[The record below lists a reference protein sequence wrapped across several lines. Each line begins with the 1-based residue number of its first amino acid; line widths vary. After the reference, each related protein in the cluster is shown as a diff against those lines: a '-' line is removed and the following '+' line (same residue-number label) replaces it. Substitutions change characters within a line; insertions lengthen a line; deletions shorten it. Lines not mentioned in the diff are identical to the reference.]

1 MHVHTCTCTHL
12 CTLTKFVIRAHNFI
26 LFTEPT
32 GFIIAV
38 GNDPDSYKG
47 SQLSLPKP
55 DKQWYNKSGH
65 DLGKGGGGT
74 ESSAIGA
81 DSVAGSVVGNGVGTD
96 SDSDSDDELKT
107 PPPPPP
113 PLPSLPRADP
123 NWYKYADDSK
133 GSEAMDI
140 CSVGDGD
147 DEDIFS
153 DEDEDLND
161 PAKSSSDEGLNESG
175 E

>member
-1 MHVHTCTCTHL
+1 M
-12 CTLTKFVIRAHNFI
+12 CTLTKFIIRAHNFI

-38 GNDPDSYKG
+38 GNNPDSYKG

-55 DKQWYNKSGH
+55 DKQWYKKGGH
-65 DLGKGGGGT
+65 DVGKGS
-74 ESSAIGA
+74 E
-81 DSVAGSVVGNGVGTD
+81 VGNVVGTD
-96 SDSDSDDELKT
+96 SDELKT

-113 PLPSLPRADP
+113 PLPPLPQADA
-123 NWYKYADDSK
+123 NWYKYANDSK

-147 DEDIFS
+147 DEDTSS